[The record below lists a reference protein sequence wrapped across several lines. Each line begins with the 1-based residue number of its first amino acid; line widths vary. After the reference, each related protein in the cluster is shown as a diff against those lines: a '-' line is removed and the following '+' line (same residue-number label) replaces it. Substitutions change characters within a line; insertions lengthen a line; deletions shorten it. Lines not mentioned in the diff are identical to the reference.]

1 MCEAVNESPPDQ
13 DESWLQDKRK
23 ADYGAELARGA
34 AQNAADTAA
43 REKSLERLYDYTKFH
58 IQAYLTLA
66 TVYVGVANLKAGKDQ
81 LLIPMSPWFV
91 LLAVI
96 AFAVAGF
103 AGGVIVSS
111 ITQYIGPPNRSSETF
126 LAERIG
132 PMWKRGWPALK
143 WTYLEH
149 GAFWAGLAL
158 AALSIISGRVCSYE
172 SSTCP
177 YFGLPVPQA
186 DSPAEN
192 RTGATPP
199 SVTVNQLGGMTHRL
213 RQR

>member
-1 MCEAVNESPPDQ
+1 MCDPVPKNPPDQ
-13 DESWLQDKRK
+13 DETWVQDKRK
-23 ADYGAELARGA
+23 ADYGAELARAA
-34 AQNAADTAA
+34 AQSAADTAA

-111 ITQYIGPPNRSSETF
+111 ITQYIGPSNRSSETF
-126 LAERIG
+126 LTEPIG

-149 GAFWAGLAL
+149 GAFWVGLAL

-172 SSTCP
+172 SSTCS
-177 YFGLPVPQA
+177 YFGLPVPQS
-186 DSPAEN
+186 DSPAGN
-192 RTGATPP
+192 QTGVMPP
-199 SVTVNQLGGMTHRL
+199 SVIGNPGAKSPP
-213 RQR
+213 